1 MGGQLLP
8 LFDLELWGWGGSCFL
23 CLIWSSGGGGQ
34 LLPLFDLELWGW
46 GGSCF
51 LCLIWSSGG
60 GGAVASSV

>member
-1 MGGQLLP
+1 M
-8 LFDLELWGWGGSCFL
+8 
-23 CLIWSSGGGGQ
+23 GGQ